1 MAENV
6 GEEKVLAT
14 FETVGELR
22 KLQDTLLSL
31 DWNEDSP
38 DAQRNDE
45 SILFQKFSVML
56 DEYQEQSYLLDP
68 YLEDLVAPVVERLKD
83 FAKACIAN
91 PSLKYSPWRVDT
103 IARVLYSYVKFRG
116 YKTIIRYFPH
126 EIADL
131 SIALEFMQIPDGL
144 AQHWYLWAMRYVT
157 LLWLYIICII
167 PFDFAQ
173 FDELDRIGET
183 ASSLETVAKRYL
195 GAAGL
200 EREAAA
206 LLLSRLYMRKD
217 TGLGFHEFVVW
228 SHSFLQENSDVFKA
242 IGLLQVLCEVVK
254 SGSVEQAQAELPQ
267 LLSISS
273 TVQGSSTLSNNT
285 VVRKLKTK
293 LVSRLGLRL
302 LPTSTGNRR
311 QVRALIADEVHVGS
325 DATGE
330 DVEVPPEVEDIL
342 ELLFESLQD
351 KDTIVRWSAAKG
363 VARIAERL
371 PKDFCSQ
378 VLETVMGLFEIHSVA
393 AASLYDLPAVAEG
406 TWHGAC
412 LACAEI
418 ARRSLVEPGH
428 LPQLIEWL
436 SKALYFDLRKGA
448 HSIGSNVRD
457 AAAYVLW
464 ALARTQNQSALI
476 PHASNLARRL
486 ATVALYDREIHIRR
500 AASAAFQEHVGRN
513 SLFPHGIDV
522 LAKTDFYAVSIR
534 KNAFLVAAPQVAEHP
549 EYRDFLFDHLL
560 NVVLRHWDISM
571 RELGSQS
578 LRLICSHD
586 LYVLAPR
593 AIEKIVLLLE
603 SLDLADVHGGL
614 LALSEIAIAYKETIK
629 DPIVLEDHL
638 RNVFKHLKH
647 IPEST
652 LTTTRSEL
660 IASAACR
667 LIANSIT
674 VTEIKLGGRSS
685 VPGWR
690 NIVDIGLK
698 HRMASVQETAADAM
712 AAMSN
717 LTDCSADVT
726 RLIKELRRGSP
737 AMQQSLALVL
747 SVINYNTHPK
757 VLPQAI
763 AYLLDSLRPT
773 SKANIETRRSCL
785 QAIPRIMTLVSPHL
799 ASLMSS
805 DTVHDL
811 VAALLAGLEDYTIDE
826 RGDVGSWVR
835 IVCIQGLTRISELLF
850 RTAESIPDF
859 ERYLPPETYI
869 SIAAGLLKQGVER
882 LDNVRQTA
890 GVCFMTLLNTP
901 LPLVDR
907 ADRWRLPALPLL
919 RELFVSPSEQIG
931 WNDGTWLFPRAI
943 RLLEIPEYRKSVLSG
958 IVISIGSKTDST
970 QKPVSNSLVKFSQE
984 LPLAGGPE
992 SAYSLL
998 DLVNDLISHAK
1009 SHMTSN
1015 AVVVPVYQTFTL
1027 LLEADALRHVPE
1039 EPAGRRSLQ
1048 TLLNMT
1054 SRNVDK
1060 LKSVQRI
1067 HESMKIIVNLLTF
1080 EQIRVKIVPLLSSF
1094 LAHPF
1099 PKVRSDTAEYLY
1111 ILLQSADLGFE
1122 TDAVEDILLET
1133 EWSTSDIDIAKEA
1146 AKELI
1151 QHFMSSMTE
1160 I

>member
-22 KLQDTLLSL
+22 KLQDALLSL
-31 DWNEDSP
+31 DWSEDSP
-38 DAQRNDE
+38 DAQHDDE
-45 SILFQKFSVML
+45 SVLFQKFSVML

-68 YLEDLVAPVVERLKD
+68 YLEDMVAPVVERLKD

-103 IARVLYSYVKFRG
+103 IARVLYSY
-116 YKTIIRYFPH
+116 ILPH

-144 AQHWYLWAMRYVT
+144 AQHRYLWAMRYVT

-285 VVRKLKTK
+285 VVRKFKTK

-325 DATGE
+325 DAIGE
-330 DVEVPPEVEDIL
+330 DVE
-342 ELLFESLQD
+342 LLFEALQD

-586 LYVLAPR
+586 LYILAPR

-717 LTDCSADVT
+717 LTDCSAD
-726 RLIKELRRGSP
+726 
-737 AMQQSLALVL
+737 
-747 SVINYNTHPK
+747 
-757 VLPQAI
+757 
-763 AYLLDSLRPT
+763 

-890 GVCFMTLLNTP
+890 GVCFMTLLNMP

-907 ADRWRLPALPLL
+907 ADRWRLPASPLL

-943 RLLEIPEYRKSVLSG
+943 RLLEIPEYRKPVLSG

-984 LPLAGGPE
+984 LPLAGGLK

-998 DLVNDLISHAK
+998 DLVNDLINHAK

-1080 EQIRVKIVPLLSSF
+1080 EQIRVKTVPLLSSF

-1133 EWSTSDIDIAKEA
+1133 EWSTSDIDVAKEA